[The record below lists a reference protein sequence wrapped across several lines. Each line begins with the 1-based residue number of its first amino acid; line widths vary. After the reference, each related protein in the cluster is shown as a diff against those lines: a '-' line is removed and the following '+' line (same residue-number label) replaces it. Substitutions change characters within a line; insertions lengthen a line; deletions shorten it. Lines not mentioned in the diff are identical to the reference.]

1 MKPILFNTEMVQKI
15 LSGEKTVTRRV
26 VKPQPKG
33 AHTVMDSDDK
43 AHTFDLLCG
52 NGGKGGIF
60 VDWAETVKAPFW
72 RGDILY
78 VRETWQYAFDLDGNE
93 RIIDG
98 TGRYLYAADNLA
110 PFNVWL
116 MPDGTYRDT
125 MPWRP
130 SIHMPREAARIFL
143 RVTDVWVEQLQDISE
158 RGTGGAVAEG
168 CANDINLNAG
178 TGASATKHFHNLWNS
193 TIKKADLDRYG
204 WDANPWVWV
213 IEFERCEKPK

>member
-143 RVTDVWVEQLQDISE
+143 MVTDVRMEPLQDM
-158 RGTGGAVAEG
+158 RMDAMKAEG
-168 CANDINLNAG
+168 MIPANVSGGSWQQWQRDYAQP
-178 TGASATKHFHNLWNS
+178 AWNS